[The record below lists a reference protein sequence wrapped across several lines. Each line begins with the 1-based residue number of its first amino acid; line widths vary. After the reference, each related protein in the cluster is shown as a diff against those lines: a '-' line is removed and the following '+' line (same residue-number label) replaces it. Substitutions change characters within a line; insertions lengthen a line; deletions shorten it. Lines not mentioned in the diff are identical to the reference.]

1 MNGQPPPPP
10 IDNPP
15 TPPWFHFGDKHF
27 PPARQVTAEHMSA
40 VGIGGVL
47 AVAFDDLMADLQG
60 ADAPLSAAVSVFCEL
75 PAEVLSNDPFLGY
88 VAHLRGSCMKSAG
101 VRAVVL
107 AQLGGVTHVQSFP
120 YGTEHDGSWFA
131 EVFSFERRPNK
142 DSGQPVI
149 PLPPF
154 TIQVTISVQRL
165 SPEESVLLTLDTI
178 DLSADRG

>member
-88 VAHLRGSCMKSAG
+88 VAHLRGVCMKSGG

-165 SPEESVLLTLDTI
+165 SQEESVLLTLDTI